1 MTEVRSS
8 LNVSNELEEIFK
20 VKKKDC
26 KSERD
31 KVREY
36 YKNLIKKV
44 NQDVEKGILNINLEI
59 YIQPRGVC
67 EGIAYAV
74 GCLDELKRSQLR
86 KFFNEIKAIEYDLKK
101 EEKNIKEIQIKI
113 LALISKLAYAKG
125 RKLIDKNFYD
135 FMKTILMKVK
145 EDMSKEDAQKVFEV
159 FVKILE
165 SIVAYHIFHFQEA

>member
-8 LNVSNELEEIFK
+8 LNVSDELEKIFK
-20 VKKKDC
+20 VDKKDC
-26 KSERD
+26 KNEKG
-31 KVREY
+31 KVRQLFKE
-36 YKNLIKKV
+36 LVKKV
-44 NQDVEKGILNINLEI
+44 NRDVEKGILNIDLEI

-86 KFFNEIKAIEYDLKK
+86 KFFNEIKAIEYDLKSGEDVK
-101 EEKNIKEIQIKI
+101 KIQIRI
-113 LALISKLAYAKG
+113 LTLIPKLAYAKG

-145 EDMSKEDAQKVFEV
+145 EDMNEKNAQEVFEV

-165 SIVAYHIFHFQEA
+165 SIVAYHTYHFQEA

>member
-8 LNVSNELEEIFK
+8 LNVSNELEEIFE
-20 VKKKDC
+20 VKRKDC

-31 KVREY
+31 KVREH
-36 YKNLIKKV
+36 YKDLIKKV
-44 NQDVEKGILNINLEI
+44 NQDVEKGILNIDLEI
-59 YIQPRGVC
+59 YIQPRGIC

-86 KFFNEIKAIEYDLKK
+86 KFFNEIKAIEYDLKSGEDVK
-101 EEKNIKEIQIKI
+101 KIQIRI
-113 LALISKLAYAKG
+113 LTLIPKLAYAEG

-145 EDMSKEDAQKVFEV
+145 EDMNEENVQEVFKV

-165 SIVAYHIFHFQEA
+165 SIVAYHTYHFPKEA